1 MIFCAKCK
9 RELTAKKNGIIL
21 RWGVGHCYAGD
32 LFECPE
38 CKMETILT
46 ADESFFSINVDS
58 NVLLQMDE

>member
-38 CKMETILT
+38 CEAQVVVTGR
-46 ADESFFSINVDS
+46 ESFFSVNVDPS
-58 NVLLQMDE
+58 VLIQMDE